1 MCGNSSAKKVADLY
15 SITPQLIF
23 YQNITSK
30 FYVNLDYDVNGIL
43 NSGAKIHL
51 INRSCRPV
59 IVSKPTKRA
68 KMLISLNSKRVPP
81 SDPKCLSAQ
90 YHVPVCRISHS
101 LYLRKRNEM
110 IVISRPMMMCF
121 ILDMIKLF

>member
-1 MCGNSSAKKVADLY
+1 MCGNSSAKKVADLLLFAIQLMLCK
-15 SITPQLIF
+15 SII
-23 YQNITSK
+23 SK
-30 FYVNLDYDVNGIL
+30 FYVNLDYGVNGIL

-51 INRSCRPV
+51 INRSCKPV

-90 YHVPVCRISHS
+90 YHVPVCRINHS
-101 LYLRKRNEM
+101 LYLRKRKEAIVM
-110 IVISRPMMMCF
+110 IRPMMMCF
-121 ILDMIKLF
+121 INFMSFRT